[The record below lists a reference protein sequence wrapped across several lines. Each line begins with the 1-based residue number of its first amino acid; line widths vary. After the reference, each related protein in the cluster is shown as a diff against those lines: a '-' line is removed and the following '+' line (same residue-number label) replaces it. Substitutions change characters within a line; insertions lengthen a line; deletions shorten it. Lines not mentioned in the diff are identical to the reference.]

1 MVVLRRL
8 MGETGSQA
16 WPLYAASVADTQLRT
31 CSYCGTS
38 AEVPAEGLP
47 EGWSLVTENRRVEYQ
62 CAGCVRANIRSIE
75 GKLPEEYWEF

>member
-1 MVVLRRL
+1 MV
-8 MGETGSQA
+8 GTGSQA
-16 WPLYAASVADTQLRT
+16 RPLYAASVPETQLRT

-38 AEVPAEGLP
+38 AEVPSDGLP